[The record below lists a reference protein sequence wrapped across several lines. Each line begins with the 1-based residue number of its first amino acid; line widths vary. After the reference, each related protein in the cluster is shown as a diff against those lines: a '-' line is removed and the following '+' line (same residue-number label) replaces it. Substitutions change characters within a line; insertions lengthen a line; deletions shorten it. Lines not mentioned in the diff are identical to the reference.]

1 MSQKDALMLADEL
14 VTQTIMNNSEDTI
27 YFKNL
32 DSVFILNSKAHANQF
47 NEKDPRDMLGK
58 SDYDYF
64 PAEFVDVAIKDERSI
79 IASGEPVLGRI
90 ERWDKP
96 NGETIWFQAYKYP
109 LYDKQGK
116 IIGTWGTSR
125 NITPLMEAEEE
136 LKRLNIQ
143 LREAN
148 KRLENLSIRDSL
160 SGLYNHRHFF
170 NTLEELDHRLERYG
184 HSYAIILLDVDN
196 FKTVNDTY
204 GHLFGDAV
212 IQWVSNLINRSTRLE
227 DLCFRIGGDEFGII
241 LQDGNIENARLAANK
256 LCTLAREHSI
266 NDDGHS
272 ANITFSLGVASS
284 DEVMGAKIV
293 YELADQRMYIS
304 KENGKNQVN

>member
-1 MSQKDALMLADEL
+1 MSHKDVLRLADEL

-47 NEKDPRDMLGK
+47 NEKDPLDMIGK
-58 SDYDYF
+58 SDTDYF

-79 IASGEPVLGRI
+79 IETGQPVLGRI

-96 NGETIWFQAYKYP
+96 NGETVWFQAYKYP

-125 NITPLMEAEEE
+125 NITSLMEAEAE

-184 HSYAIILLDVDN
+184 HTYAIISMDVDN
-196 FKTVNDTY
+196 FKNVNDTH
-204 GHLFGDAV
+204 GHLFGDSV

-241 LQDGNIENARLAANK
+241 LQDGNLENARLVAHK
-256 LCTLAREHSI
+256 LSTLVRE
-266 NDDGHS
+266 NVYQEDGHK
-272 ANITFSLGVASS
+272 ANISFSLGVASS
-284 DEVMGAKIV
+284 AEVQGAKNV
-293 YELADQRMYIS
+293 YELADQRMYVS

>member
-1 MSQKDALMLADEL
+1 MSQEEALMLADEL

-64 PAEFVDVAIKDERSI
+64 PAEFVDVSIKDERSI

-116 IIGTWGTSR
+116 IIGT
-125 NITPLMEAEEE
+125 
-136 LKRLNIQ
+136 
-143 LREAN
+143 
-148 KRLENLSIRDSL
+148 
-160 SGLYNHRHFF
+160 
-170 NTLEELDHRLERYG
+170 
-184 HSYAIILLDVDN
+184 
-196 FKTVNDTY
+196 
-204 GHLFGDAV
+204 
-212 IQWVSNLINRSTRLE
+212 
-227 DLCFRIGGDEFGII
+227 
-241 LQDGNIENARLAANK
+241 
-256 LCTLAREHSI
+256 
-266 NDDGHS
+266 
-272 ANITFSLGVASS
+272 
-284 DEVMGAKIV
+284 
-293 YELADQRMYIS
+293 
-304 KENGKNQVN
+304 

>member
-1 MSQKDALMLADEL
+1 MPKKEVSMLADEL
-14 VTQTIMNNSEDTI
+14 VTQTIMNNSEDTV

-32 DSVFILNSKAHANQF
+32 DSKFILNSKAHANQF
-47 NEKDPRDMLGK
+47 NEKDPRDMIGK

-64 PAEFVDVAIKDERSI
+64 PAEFVDLALKDEQSI
-79 IASGEPVLGRI
+79 IESGKPVLGRI

-96 NGETIWFQAYKYP
+96 TGETVWFQAYKYP
-109 LYDKQGK
+109 LYDKQGQ

-136 LKRLNIQ
+136 LKHLNIQ
-143 LREAN
+143 LIEAN

-170 NTLEELDHRLERYG
+170 NTLEEFDHRNERYG
-184 HSYAIILLDVDN
+184 HSYAIILLDIDE

-212 IQWVSNLINRSTRLE
+212 IQWVSNLVNRSTRLE
-227 DLCFRIGGDEFGII
+227 DLCFRTGGDEFGII
-241 LQDGNIENARLAANK
+241 LQDGDLDNARIVADK
-256 LCTLAREHSI
+256 LCALAQTHSI
-266 NDDGHS
+266 NEDGNT
-272 ANITFSLGVASS
+272 ANITLSIGVASS
-284 DEVMGAKIV
+284 HEIKGHKNV
-293 YELADQRMYIS
+293 YELADQRMYTS

>member
-1 MSQKDALMLADEL
+1 MSQKDVLMLAGEL

-32 DSVFILNSKAHANQF
+32 DSQFILNSKAHANQF
-47 NEKDPRDMLGK
+47 NEKDPRDMIGK

-64 PAEFVDVAIKDERSI
+64 PSEFVKVALEDEHSVI
-79 IASGEPVLGRI
+79 ESGKPVLGRI

-96 NGETIWFQAYKYP
+96 NGETVWFQAYKYP
-109 LYDKQGK
+109 LYDLQGN
-116 IIGTWGTSR
+116 IIGTWGNSR

-184 HSYAIILLDVDN
+184 HTFAIILLDVDN
-196 FKTVNDTY
+196 FKTVNDSF

-212 IQWVSNLINRSTRLE
+212 IQWVSNLINRSTRME

-241 LQDGNIENARLAANK
+241 LQDGNLENARMAAEK
-256 LCTLAREHSI
+256 LCSLTHENAIHE
-266 NDDGHS
+266 DGITTS
-272 ANITFSLGVASS
+272 VTFSIGVASS
-284 DEVMGAKIV
+284 LEMKGAKNV